1 VSSSFYERNW
11 SNYSIVYNKFENRL
25 QLKRAKDLV
34 YVYTNSRLLAE
45 EEEKDEKK
53 WYADNVDS
61 EDSDSAP
68 EEEVEEHGDLDS
80 DGWDDGNLGVR
91 DSYGVTNRSPHA
103 PRRDHARE
111 PEDEYTFQDEEDEH
125 LKDKPS
131 IAAFVNVDGLLNS
144 NNILRKS
151 STIED
156 IKDVSA
162 IKANN
167 MDEIGTKK
175 EILPP
180 RSLSRKEPAGGGG
193 KNGEIMKKTIA
204 DASLKV
210 HNASVK
216 EKSDVEKFNPISSSG
231 AKHGEGNNYGRG
243 QQSPMSGGP
252 SRALFESSSKNV
264 GTVKLGSYR
273 DWCPCRRR
281 CTLESKRKMDIILL
295 AMRIRLSTQYSRE
308 VNHVLLHVQV
318 AYRMASNCKP

>member
-167 MDEIGTKK
+167 MDEIGTKRFCH
-175 EILPP
+175 LVVFQGRNPQ
-180 RSLSRKEPAGGGG
+180 
-193 KNGEIMKKTIA
+193 
-204 DASLKV
+204 
-210 HNASVK
+210 
-216 EKSDVEKFNPISSSG
+216 VEV
-231 AKHGEGNNYGRG
+231 E
-243 QQSPMSGGP
+243 
-252 SRALFESSSKNV
+252 
-264 GTVKLGSYR
+264 
-273 DWCPCRRR
+273 
-281 CTLESKRKMDIILL
+281 
-295 AMRIRLSTQYSRE
+295 
-308 VNHVLLHVQV
+308 
-318 AYRMASNCKP
+318 RMAK